1 MRLFVLVEAVVGH
14 AWVELILGVVIR
26 LLLLQKMLL
35 LSVAF
40 LPRLNRGGLS
50 RRLIG
55 HMRLVLVIAG
65 HDVIMRVAIVG
76 YQVTLIPITVK
87 LDLGWVDLVDGQQD
101 VLTIH
106 LDPDLMFILLSCCEL
121 SLAGVGSVGIIKLLH
136 VILCEQ
142 VWVLI
147 DIGRVC

>member
-1 MRLFVLVEAVVGH
+1 MRLFVLVAAVVGH
-14 AWVELILGVVIR
+14 AWVELILGVIIR

-35 LSVAF
+35 LSVAC

-50 RRLIG
+50 SCLIG
-55 HMRLVLVIAG
+55 RMCLVLVIAG

-76 YQVTLIPITVK
+76 YQVTLVPITVK
-87 LDLGWVDLVDGQQD
+87 FDLGWVDLVNGQQD
-101 VLTIH
+101 FLTIH
-106 LDPDLMFILLSCCEL
+106 LDPDLMFIVLSCCEL
-121 SLAGVGSVGIIKLLH
+121 SLAGVGSVGIMKLLH
-136 VILCEQ
+136 VIPCEQ